1 MAPLAVTCAAELVRF
16 GIDTTIVVPGSFTTG
31 ANHFANAGHAADEQ
45 TAQSYDEHYA
55 GLMEQV
61 AQRLG
66 ELAPDDLPLARPRRR
81 GDLLDPAHR
90 GDHGPDP
97 AGEHRVGRDQR
108 VGASHPSARSNGP
121 LASPDVSIHV
131 LEPSPDTVTTCFSRR
146 QSPVLTVEPGDE
158 LRIRSLDVLAHLER
172 FEGDDRGVPR
182 LLGPEAGLTVVG
194 PIAVRG
200 ARPGMAVALTV
211 VDLEPHDFGWTMSS
225 WQHSDLERGLEAER
239 DEPTWL
245 SWEIDTDRGVA
256 RCAQGLTVP
265 VEPFLGMTGLAPAAP
280 GEHPLVTPHPAGGNL
295 DCRALGQGS
304 TIYLPVEVPEAYL
317 YVGDGHA
324 AQGDGEVSGTAIE
337 CGMRSTLRVD
347 LVPAPVLSDLH
358 AETPAG
364 RVTFGLSTDL
374 NVATETALAAM
385 LGWIEQ
391 LHDVDRS
398 TALALAS
405 VAVDLRVTQIASPV
419 WGVHAVL
426 PPTALQPSTGTG

>member
-1 MAPLAVTCAAELVRF
+1 MGAVHPR
-16 GIDTTIVVPGSFTTG
+16 
-31 ANHFANAGHAADEQ
+31 
-45 TAQSYDEHYA
+45 
-55 GLMEQV
+55 
-61 AQRLG
+61 
-66 ELAPDDLPLARPRRR
+66 AR
-81 GDLLDPAHR
+81 A
-90 GDHGPDP
+90 
-97 AGEHRVGRDQR
+97 
-108 VGASHPSARSNGP
+108 NGP

-131 LEPSPDTVTTCFSRR
+131 LEPAPDTVTTCFSRR
-146 QSPVLTVEPGDE
+146 QTPILTVEPGDE

-172 FEGDDRGVPR
+172 FEGGDLGVPR

-200 ARPGMAVALTV
+200 AEPGMAVALTV
-211 VDLEPHDFGWTMSS
+211 VDLSPDDWGWTMSS
-225 WQHSDLERGLEAER
+225 WQHSDLERGLGVER

-245 SWEIDTDRGVA
+245 SWDIDTDRGVA
-256 RCAQGLTVP
+256 RCAPGLSVP
-265 VEPFLGMTGLAPAAP
+265 LEPFLGMTGLAPAAP

-295 DCRALGQGS
+295 DCRAIGRGS
-304 TIYLPVEVPEAYL
+304 TIYLPVEVPEALL

-347 LVPAPVLSDLH
+347 LVPAPVLSELH

-364 RVTFGLSTDL
+364 RITFGLSPDL
-374 NVATETALAAM
+374 NVATQAALGAM
-385 LGWIEQ
+385 LTWIER

-405 VAVDLRVTQIASPV
+405 AAVDVRVTQIASPV

-426 PPTALQPSTGTG
+426 PPGALAPTTGTN